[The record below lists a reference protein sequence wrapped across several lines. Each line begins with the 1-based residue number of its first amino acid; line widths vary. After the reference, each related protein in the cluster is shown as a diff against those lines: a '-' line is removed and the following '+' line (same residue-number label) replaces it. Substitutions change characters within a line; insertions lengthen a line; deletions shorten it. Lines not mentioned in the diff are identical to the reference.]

1 MEDEYLEVLGSM
13 SDPSSFMFQALNL
26 FTLVLLG
33 FWDSSISW
41 LNLMEF
47 MLQ

>member
-33 FWDSSISW
+33 LWDISW
-41 LNLMEF
+41 LNLMKF